1 MEKFKPKS
9 KNLSE
14 NGNSH
19 NLNANQSLQDI
30 PYNKCSTREVCKP
43 QATGELI
50 FRQEFQTATCIKML
64 ERNTD
69 K

>member
-43 QATGELI
+43 QGTGELI
-50 FRQEFQTATCIKML
+50 FRQEF
-64 ERNTD
+64 
-69 K
+69 